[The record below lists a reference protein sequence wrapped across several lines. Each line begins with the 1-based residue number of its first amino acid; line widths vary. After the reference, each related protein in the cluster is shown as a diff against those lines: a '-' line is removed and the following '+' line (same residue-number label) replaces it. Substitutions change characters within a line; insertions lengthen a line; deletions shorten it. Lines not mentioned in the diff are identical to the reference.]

1 MQESEK
7 KDIMNEKVIV
17 NPEGA
22 LTPEKPD
29 LPARNHDIGVTT
41 TPYLGLASAL
51 VIE

>member
-22 LTPEKPD
+22 LTPEKPEM
-29 LPARNHDIGVTT
+29 PAT

-51 VIE
+51 VIEQPVY